1 MNLTSPGFPFG
12 DIIQW
17 SAEPPHS
24 FSAQPLAAWLTADGS
39 LTQRLRQCCQQFEVS
54 LLGEVVATPLPGEWP
69 GTEDKLWIRE
79 VLLCL
84 DNRPL
89 VYARTLAPS
98 SLTQLQH
105 RGQKPL
111 GELLFTDNNFIPG
124 HMEWGQ
130 APITGKIQQ
139 LTATLG
145 QTSANT
151 IWGRRRYFHYRQQR
165 LLVAEFFLP
174 EAVSRLPP
182 L

>member
-17 SAEPPHS
+17 LAEPPRS
-24 FSAQPLAAWLTADGS
+24 CLTPALTTWLTADGS
-39 LTQRLRQCCQQFEVS
+39 LTQRLRQCCQQFDVT
-54 LLGEVVATPLPGEWP
+54 LLGETISAPLPGEWP
-69 GTEDKLWIRE
+69 GTAERLWIRE

-84 DNRPL
+84 DNLPL
-89 VYARTLAPS
+89 VYARTLAPP

-111 GELLFTDNNFIPG
+111 GELLFTDKNFIPG

-130 APITGKIQQ
+130 APTTGNIQQ
-139 LTATLG
+139 LANTLG
-145 QTSANT
+145 QAATA
-151 IWGRRRYFHYRQQR
+151 IWGRRRYFQHQQQQ

-174 EAVSRLPP
+174 EALNRLPP